1 MSQNPKENDSKK
13 DLVYLSKI
21 KIERIEGP
29 LRIAYLPPDNR
40 PVRFGVHSGVA
51 EHYNRDP
58 NEGHADTTT
67 LDYVIAAA
75 GG

>member
-1 MSQNPKENDSKK
+1 MDKDDSNKS
-13 DLVYLSKI
+13 LVYLSKI
-21 KIERIEGP
+21 KIERINGP

-40 PVRFGVHSGVA
+40 SVRFGVHSGVA

-58 NEGHADTTT
+58 QEGHADTTT
-67 LDYVIAAA
+67 LDYLIAAA